1 MRSRFVLGWL
11 LALSLVF
18 CFSASSASAQAVY
31 GSIIGTVNDPQ
42 GNAVAGAKV
51 TVTSATKGSTDE
63 TTSNESGNY
72 SVTHLIPDTY
82 IVHIEA
88 PSFKAFEAKDISLAA
103 DTSVRVDAQLQLGAV
118 TQTVEVSGEIP
129 QIKTDRADVAVNFNE
144 RYVEDLPVLNRNFTN
159 FQLLSPGAQ
168 KLVGWSHAA
177 TENPQGGQQI
187 MVNGQHFSGTAF
199 TLDGTDNQDPILGII
214 VVNPNLDAIQEAKIT
229 YQNFDAEIG
238 KAIASEVSVQVKSGT
253 NELHGSGFG
262 YFRNNDWVARDPFT
276 QLPGKPFPGGNWK
289 QYGGSIGGPIIK
301 DKLFFFGDYQGTT
314 QSTGVTNQTTI
325 PIASVISGCNVN
337 TNPDGFCDLS
347 AYASNIG
354 NGKAGDASNYLYDPR
369 TGNPNTGADRL
380 VFCGVQGSV
389 LASQCLP
396 QNNFQIPMN
405 RISPQAS
412 NVLAEFPNPQNGST
426 TNNYN
431 GSGSGPFKQNSMDAR
446 IDWNAPRNFQVFGRF
461 SLDYFSLSGDGT
473 LGPLGGVGFG
483 PGGLNGA
490 SNVHNYSL
498 ATGFNKALGTTWL
511 TDFRFGWFRYNPQTH
526 YSDATATPMDS
537 FGIPG
542 LNTGAGI
549 AGPPVT
555 GGLSSFNF
563 DGNAALTNF
572 GDGLNVG
579 RCNCPLTEREN
590 EYQGVNNWTK
600 ILGNHS
606 IKFGAD
612 IRYATNLRVPSDSNR
627 TGQLTFSA
635 QDTSL
640 AGSGGLGLATFLL
653 GDVTNFSRFYSTS
666 LNASEKQWRTFFYG
680 QDSWRITPKLT
691 FNYGLRWEVYF
702 PESVNAKANGGFANL
717 VQGQIRVAGEGP
729 YGLNGNIDNTWK
741 AFAPRLG
748 LAYSFTPKTVL
759 RLGYGRSFDIGVFGS
774 NFGHV
779 VTQNLP
785 VLANETIQASTVNP
799 LATNNVIPIFTLGCN
814 PTNPAGC
821 ITPAGAVLP
830 QGPASFGLPLPLPI
844 PSSGLLPLQGP
855 QGIVDPRI
863 RPTKQVLPTVD
874 AWNASIQHQLTPT
887 INLEVTYMGNKG
899 THVFNGDGP
908 AYNANPVPIGPGSN
922 PVSCKTNSVTLVTS
936 CGLAGFTPVVPD
948 NQRRPYYNRFSYPGY
963 TVPQVV
969 NGVLTQVPLVCCSTD
984 LGNYFGNNANN
995 EYEALVIKGEKRFS
1009 QGLQFMAFYTYS
1021 KANAYNN
1028 GYYAVGPKYAYG
1040 PNDMNRNHTFIVNVV
1055 YQLPFGRGQ
1064 KYMSNISKPANFLLG
1079 GWTLTQ
1085 TLNWSGGLPW
1095 TPSIGECS
1103 NIGSGSAPCLPNI
1116 VSPTFHTGV
1125 SRNPATGVVSYF
1137 TPVAPLAY
1145 SLNPSLNGQDSCS
1158 FARPTSGGFAL
1169 PACGT
1174 IGNAGLFSF
1183 RGPHGLWS
1191 DFSLAKNFAITERYV
1206 AQFRFD
1212 AYNVFNHPVL
1222 GFNSNQGNTCV
1233 DCGGNAGQITDIE
1246 GDGSPGSPTGM
1257 RQLQFGVRF
1266 TF

>member
-11 LALSLVF
+11 LALSIVF
-18 CFSASSASAQAVY
+18 CFSASSACAQAVY
-31 GSIIGTVNDPQ
+31 GSIIGTVTDPQ

-51 TVTSATKGSTDE
+51 TVTSATKGTPDE
-63 TTSNESGNY
+63 TTANESGNY
-72 SVTHLIPDTY
+72 SVTHLIPDKY
-82 IVHIEA
+82 VVRVEA
-88 PSFKAFEAKDISLAA
+88 PSFKGFEAKDVVVSA
-103 DTSVRVDAQLQLGAV
+103 DTSTRVDAELQLGAV

-129 QIKTDRADVAVNFNE
+129 QIKTDRADVAVSFNE
-144 RYVEDLPVLNRNFTN
+144 KYVEDLPILNRNFTN

-238 KAIASEVSVQVKSGT
+238 KAIASEVSVQVKSGS

-262 YFRNNDWVARDPFT
+262 YFRNNDQVARDPFT
-276 QLPGKPFPGGNWK
+276 QLPGKPFPAGNWK
-289 QYGGSIGGPIIK
+289 QYGGAVGGPIIK

-314 QSTGVTNQTTI
+314 QSTGGTNQMTV
-325 PIASVISGCNVN
+325 PIASVLSGCDVN
-337 TNPDGFCDLS
+337 KNPSGFCDLS
-347 AYASNIG
+347 AYQPNIG
-354 NGKAGDASNYLYDPR
+354 NGKLGDASNYIYDPA
-369 TGNPNTGADRL
+369 TGNPQTGAGRS
-380 VFCGVQGSV
+380 VFCGIQGSV
-389 LASQCLP
+389 AAGACLP
-396 QNNFQIPMN
+396 QNNFQIPMS

-412 NVLAEFPNPQNGST
+412 NILELFPAPQNSAT
-426 TNNYN
+426 INNYN
-431 GSGSGPFKQNSMDAR
+431 GSGSGSFKQNSMDTR

-461 SLDYFSLSGDGT
+461 SLDYFSLSGNGT

-526 YSDATATPMDS
+526 YSDATVAAMDAL
-537 FGIPG
+537 GIPG
-542 LNTGAGI
+542 MNTGAGLP
-549 AGPPVT
+549 GPPVT
-555 GGLSSFNF
+555 GGLSSFYF
-563 DGNAALTNF
+563 DGNVQLGGTGSTGF

-579 RCNCPLTEREN
+579 RCNCPLTEKEN
-590 EYQGVNNWTK
+590 EWQGVNNWSK
-600 ILGNHS
+600 MLGNHT

-627 TGQLTFSA
+627 TGQMNFYTGE
-635 QDTSL
+635 TSSN
-640 AGSGGLGLATFLL
+640 GTGGLSVATFLL
-653 GDVTNFSRFYSTS
+653 GDVGQFQRFYSTS
-666 LNASEKQWRTFFYG
+666 LNASERQWRTFYYG

-691 FNYGLRWEVYF
+691 FNYGLRWEIYF
-702 PESVNAKANGGFANL
+702 PESVNAKNNGGFANL
-717 VQGQIRVAGEGP
+717 VQGQIRVAGNGP
-729 YGLNGNIDNTWK
+729 YGLNGNIANTYK

-799 LATNNVIPIFTLGCN
+799 LNTNQNIPIFTL
-814 PTNPAGC
+814 A
-821 ITPAGAVLP
+821 

-874 AWNASIQHQLTPT
+874 AWNASVQHQLTPT
-887 INLEVTYMGNKG
+887 INLEVTYMANKG

-908 AYNANPVPIGPGSN
+908 AYNANPIPIGAGSN
-922 PVSCKTNSVTLVTS
+922 LVTCDPTGKCS
-936 CGLAGFTPVVPD
+936 LAGFKPVVPD

-963 TVPQVV
+963 TVTKVI
-969 NGVLTQVPLVCCSTD
+969 NGVPTQVPLVCCSTD

-995 EYEALVIKGEKRFS
+995 TYEALVIKGEKRFS

-1040 PNDMNRNHTFIVNVV
+1040 PNDMNRDHAFIVSVV

-1064 KYMSNISKPANFLLG
+1064 KFMGNASKAANLVIG

-1095 TPSIGECS
+1095 TPSIGECGT
-1103 NIGSGSAPCLPNI
+1103 IMTGSAPCLPNI

-1137 TPVAPLAY
+1137 TPVAPLTY
-1145 SLNPSLNGQDSCS
+1145 NLLPSLNGQDSCS

-1174 IGNAGLFSF
+1174 IGNAGIFSF
-1183 RGPHGLWS
+1183 RGPRGLWS
-1191 DFSLAKNFAITERYV
+1191 DFSLAKNFNITERFV

-1212 AYNVFNHPVL
+1212 AYNVFNHPVM
-1222 GFNSNQGNTCV
+1222 GFNGNQGNLCV

-1246 GDGSPGSPTGM
+1246 QDGSPGDGTYGM
-1257 RQLQFGVRF
+1257 RRLQFGVRL

>member
-11 LALSLVF
+11 LVLSLVF

-42 GNAVAGAKV
+42 GNAVAGAKI
-51 TVTSATKGSTDE
+51 TVTSATKGTTDE

-88 PSFKAFEAKDISLAA
+88 PSFKAFEAKDITIAA
-103 DTSVRVDAQLQLGAV
+103 DTSVRVDAQLQLGSV

-144 RYVEDLPVLNRNFTN
+144 KYVEDLPILNRNFTN

-276 QLPGKPFPGGNWK
+276 QLPGQPFPGGNWK
-289 QYGGSIGGPIIK
+289 QYGGTIGGAIIK
-301 DKLFFFGDYQGTT
+301 DKLFFFGDYQGTE
-314 QSTGVTNQTTI
+314 QSTGITNQMTI
-325 PIASVISGCNVN
+325 PIASVLSGCNVN
-337 TNPDGFCDLS
+337 KNPTGYCDLS
-347 AYASNIG
+347 AYQPNIG
-354 NGKAGDASNYLYDPR
+354 NGTLGDPSNYIYDPA
-369 TGNPNTGADRL
+369 TGNPQTGTGRL

-389 LASQCLP
+389 PAGSCLA
-396 QNNFQIPMN
+396 QNNFQIPMS
-405 RISPQAS
+405 RISPQAG
-412 NVLAEFPNPQNGST
+412 NVLALFPAPQNSAN

-431 GSGSGPFKQNSMDAR
+431 GSGSGPFKQNSFDTR
-446 IDWNAPRNFQVFGRF
+446 LDWNAPRNFQVFGRF

-483 PGGLNGA
+483 PGGLNGS

-498 ATGFNKALGTTWL
+498 STGFNKALGTTWL

-526 YSDATATPMDS
+526 YSDASVAAMDAL
-537 FGIPG
+537 GIPG
-542 LNTGAGI
+542 MNTGAGLP
-549 AGPPVT
+549 GPPVT
-555 GGLSSFNF
+555 GGLSSFYV
-563 DGNAALTNF
+563 DGLSNF

-590 EYQGVNNWTK
+590 EWQGVNNWTK
-600 ILGNHS
+600 ILGNHT

-627 TGQLTFSA
+627 TGQMNFYSGE
-635 QDTSL
+635 TSN
-640 AGSGGLGLATFLL
+640 GGTGGFGLATFLL
-653 GDVTNFSRFYSTS
+653 GDVGQFQRFYSTS

-680 QDSWRITPKLT
+680 QDSWRVTPKLT
-691 FNYGLRWEVYF
+691 VNYGLRWEVYF
-702 PESVNAKANGGFANL
+702 PESVNAKENGGFANL
-717 VQGQIRVAGEGP
+717 VQGVIRVAGEGP

-748 LAYSFTPKTVL
+748 IAYSFTPKTVV

-785 VLANETIQASTVNP
+785 VLANETIQAANLP
-799 LATNNVIPIFTLGCN
+799 CAAPPCNYTNNVIPIFTL
-814 PTNPAGC
+814 A
-821 ITPAGAVLP
+821 
-830 QGPASFGLPLPLPI
+830 QGPASFGLPLPIAI
-844 PSSGLLPLQGP
+844 PANGQLPLRGP
-855 QGIVDPRI
+855 EGIVDPRI

-874 AWNASIQHQLTPT
+874 AWNASVQHQLTPT
-887 INLEVTYMGNKG
+887 ISLEATYMGNKG
-899 THVFNGDGP
+899 THVFVGDSP
-908 AYNANPVPIGPGSN
+908 AYNANPVPIGAGSN
-922 PVSCKTNSVTLVTS
+922 LVTCTGANCS
-936 CGLAGFTPVVPD
+936 LAGFIPVIPD
-948 NQRRPYYNRFSYPGY
+948 NQRRPFYNRFSYANYPG
-963 TVPQVV
+963 
-969 NGVLTQVPLVCCSTD
+969 LTCCSTD
-984 LGNYFGNNANN
+984 MSNYFGNDANN

-1021 KANAYNN
+1021 HAN
-1028 GYYAVGPKYAYG
+1028 YYADQSYYYVNHKASYG
-1040 PNDMNRNHTFIVNVV
+1040 PNDMNRNHAFITNVV
-1055 YQLPFGRGQ
+1055 YTLPFGRGQ
-1064 KYMSNISKPANFLLG
+1064 KFMSNASKAANLVIG
-1079 GWTLTQ
+1079 GWTLSQ

-1095 TPSIGECS
+1095 TASIGECGA
-1103 NIGSGSAPCLPNI
+1103 IMTGSAPCLPNI

-1125 SRNPATGVVSYF
+1125 SRNAATGVVSYF
-1137 TPVAPLAY
+1137 TPVASLAY
-1145 SLNPSLNGQDSCS
+1145 PLNPSLNGQDSCT
-1158 FARPTSGGFAL
+1158 FARPVSGPFSL

-1174 IGNAGLFSF
+1174 IGNAGLLSF
-1183 RGPHGLWS
+1183 RGPRGLWS
-1191 DFSLAKNFAITERYV
+1191 DFSLSKNFTITERFI

-1222 GFNSNQGNTCV
+1222 GFNNNQTGGGTCV
-1233 DCGGNAGQITDIE
+1233 DCGGTNGQIQDIE
-1246 GDGSPGSPTGM
+1246 QDGSPGSPTGM
-1257 RQLQFGVRF
+1257 RQLQFGVRLSF
-1266 TF
+1266 